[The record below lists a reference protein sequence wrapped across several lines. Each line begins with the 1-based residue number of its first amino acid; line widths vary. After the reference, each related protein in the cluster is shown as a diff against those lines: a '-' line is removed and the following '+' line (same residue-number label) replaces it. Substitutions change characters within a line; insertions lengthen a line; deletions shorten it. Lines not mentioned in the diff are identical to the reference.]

1 MDSAY
6 WSGPI
11 IRSQAVY
18 VYALPSSPFSK
29 INRIRR
35 SGEIH
40 YLASFEIRPI
50 TPNDAEKVVMLMKQ
64 HWGSTRVVSRGTA
77 HHPEKSPPFTATVAH
92 TSLGPLTHI
101 INDKHSQTPT
111 LNAASAAR
119 RA

>member
-29 INRIRR
+29 INRR
-35 SGEIH
+35 SGEIQ
-40 YLASFEIRPI
+40 YLASFEIRPF

-64 HWGSTRVVSRGTA
+64 HWGSTRAVSRRRV
-77 HHPEKSPPFTATVAH
+77 HYPEKLPGFVATVDH
-92 TSLGPLTHI
+92 KISWTVDL
-101 INDKHSQTPT
+101 QYQ
-111 LNAASAAR
+111 
-119 RA
+119 

>member
-35 SGEIH
+35 PGEIH

-64 HWGSTRVVSRGTA
+64 HWGSRRGASRGRVQY
-77 HHPEKSPPFTATVAH
+77 PEKLRGFVATVDH
-92 TSLGPLTHI
+92 KPVGLLTYSITDIDCEIVTH
-101 INDKHSQTPT
+101 NS
-111 LNAASAAR
+111 AS
-119 RA
+119 